1 MKKKTST
8 SKRPTRNAVGSDALV
23 RATLTRAIVGMW
35 TRWEKG
41 TAVKARKQ
49 ADGYYF
55 IERVKP
61 DGLLYCANKMAGVP
75 RDLLRFSPNTPVCH
89 AETQPQQKHLT
100 PQRR

>member
-1 MKKKTST
+1 MRKKTS
-8 SKRPTRNAVGSDALV
+8 KRKRLTRNAVGSDALV
-23 RATLTRAIVGMW
+23 RATLTRAIVGRW

-61 DGLLYCANKMAGVP
+61 DGLLYCANQMAGVP
-75 RDLLRFSPNTPVCH
+75 RDLLRFSPNTKISH
-89 AETQPQQKHLT
+89 APQSHE
-100 PQRR
+100 